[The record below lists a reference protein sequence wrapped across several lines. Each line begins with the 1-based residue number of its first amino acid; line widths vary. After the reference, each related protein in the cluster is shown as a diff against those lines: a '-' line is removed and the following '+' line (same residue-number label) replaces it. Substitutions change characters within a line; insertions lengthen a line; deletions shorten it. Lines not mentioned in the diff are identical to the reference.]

1 MRRSNW
7 TPVVVPTDR
16 DSSVSGADNGR
27 SRVEREWGH
36 EQPTEIW
43 RLTTAAQ
50 ETQLRTD
57 LAFSV
62 GVALALALTVG
73 LMYTLH
79 RSCFFGAFDRGP
91 RWGSMERSG

>member
-16 DSSVSGADNGR
+16 NSSASGADNGR
-27 SRVEREWGH
+27 SRVEREWGN
-36 EQPTEIW
+36 EQPAEIW

-62 GVALALALTVG
+62 CVALALALP
-73 LMYTLH
+73 
-79 RSCFFGAFDRGP
+79 AFLGIGVYVASFVLLRGI
-91 RWGSMERSG
+91 